1 MSEIY
6 DVIIIGAGPAGI
18 AASIYAS
25 RAMLKFILLDRFL
38 PGGAIAATHEIEN
51 YPGIYKVSGQELTDR
66 MFAHAEALGTTFVS
80 DDVLSLEVED
90 EIKKVITTQT
100 TYLTKT
106 IILATGASPRKLG
119 MIGEEKFD
127 GRGISYC
134 ATCDGAFFKQKIVAV
149 IGGGDVAVEDA
160 IYLSRLSKKVYL
172 IHRRSEL
179 RAAKV
184 SQTKLLNLP
193 NVEVLWDSVLT
204 EVKGE
209 DVLEA
214 MTVEN
219 VKTKTTK
226 EFPID
231 GVFVAVGMN
240 PNSSLL
246 EDKVDMDQGGW
257 ILTNE
262 DCETNVKGV
271 YAVGDV
277 RKKSLRQVVTGVA
290 DGAVAVFT
298 LEKYL

>member
-80 DDVLSLEVED
+80 DDVLVLEVED

>member
-1 MSEIY
+1 MNEIY

-66 MFAHAEALGTTFVS
+66 MFAHAEALGTTFAS
-80 DDVLSLEVED
+80 DDVLSLEVEG

-134 ATCDGAFFKQKIVAV
+134 ATCDGAFFKQKNVAV

-172 IHRRSEL
+172 IHRRNEL

-204 EVKGE
+204 ELVGDE
-209 DVLEA
+209 VLET
-214 MTVEN
+214 MIVEN

-226 EFPID
+226 AYPID

-240 PNSSLL
+240 PNSYLL
-246 EDKVDMDQGGW
+246 QGKVEMDQGGW
-257 ILTNE
+257 IITNE
-262 DCETNVKGV
+262 DCETNIKGI

>member
-1 MSEIY
+1 MNQVY

-25 RAMLKFILLDRFL
+25 RAMLKFVLLDRFL

-80 DDVLSLEVED
+80 DDVVSLEVEG
-90 EIKKVITTQT
+90 EIKKVITTQE
-100 TYLTKT
+100 TYLTRT

-172 IHRRSEL
+172 IHRRNEL

-209 DVLEA
+209 EVLEK
-214 MTVEN
+214 MVVEN
-219 VKTKTTK
+219 IKSKTTQ
-226 EFPID
+226 EYPID

-240 PNSSLL
+240 PNSALL
-246 EDKVDMDQGGW
+246 QGKVEMDQGGW
-257 ILTNE
+257 IITNE
-262 DCETNVKGV
+262 DCETSVKGV

>member
-1 MSEIY
+1 MNQVY

-25 RAMLKFILLDRFL
+25 RAMLKFVLLDRFL

-80 DDVLSLEVED
+80 DDVVSLEVEG
-90 EIKKVITTQT
+90 EIKKVITTQA
-100 TYLTKT
+100 TYLTRT

-172 IHRRSEL
+172 IHRRNEL

-209 DVLEA
+209 EVLEK
-214 MTVEN
+214 MIVEN
-219 VKTKTTK
+219 IKSKTTH
-226 EFPID
+226 EYPID

-240 PNSSLL
+240 PNSALL
-246 EDKVDMDQGGW
+246 QRKVEMDQGGW
-257 ILTNE
+257 IITNE
-262 DCETNVKGV
+262 DCETSVKGV